1 MPVIDVIDKKKYGR
15 LLAQYLPG
23 VIRSDDEHDRLA
35 ELLMKLALAEERTA
49 EEVRLIE
56 FLSHLSDDY
65 EARPASRPAAPDEL
79 YAFRNRLRPDG
90 RLRLWR
96 RTADAITVT

>member
-1 MPVIDVIDKKKYGR
+1 MGEFVDGWGPR
-15 LLAQYLPG
+15 PAF
-23 VIRSDDEHDRLA
+23 A
-35 ELLMKLALAEERTA
+35 LLMKLALAEERTA

-56 FLSHLSDDY
+56 FLAHLLDDY

-96 RTADAITVT
+96 GTADAITVT